1 MKMAAQLG
9 MLGLIA
15 TLAACGGGG
24 DEGASGAIP
33 PFWTHG
39 GVVVADFNADG
50 RMDVALATAYVDRAP
65 PHAGYAEVYLQTAA
79 GVFSAPARY
88 AIGPDPWGL
97 SAGDVDGDGRL
108 DLLIASPSTV
118 APQDG
123 VINNSGGVSVLRQD
137 PARPGQFLASQWIST
152 GGAATDVAPARLN
165 GDERADLVVADGVH
179 INSRALLLPQS
190 PTTPGAFGAP
200 LSLPTGSS
208 SGSQDLSTADLNGDG
223 LSDIVLAASSNIVV
237 LQQRAAGGFEPPVLL
252 AAGVNA
258 QGVEAADLDG
268 DGRLDLV
275 VANVGRSDAGAT
287 GSASLTI
294 LRQTNPGAFVSNSIT
309 VPDGARRVAV
319 GDLNADGLPDI
330 ALVSI
335 VYQALYTPSKVS
347 VLLQSASQRGQFG
360 APDIYTGS
368 ANASFIAIA
377 DLNGD
382 GRNDILLNDGPT
394 VLWQSSTT
402 AGRFDAVR
410 PLR

>member
-1 MKMAAQLG
+1 MKTATRLG
-9 MLGLIA
+9 MLGLLA
-15 TLAACGGGG
+15 MLAACGGGG
-24 DEGASGAIP
+24 GDSGGAIA
-33 PFWTHG
+33 PFWSQG

-50 RMDVALATAYVDRAP
+50 RTDVAVATSYIDRAP
-65 PHAGYAEVYLQTAA
+65 PHAGYVEVYLQTAA
-79 GVFSAPARY
+79 GVYSAPVRY
-88 AIGPDPWGL
+88 PVGPDPWGM

-108 DLLIASPSTV
+108 DLLVASPSTV

-123 VINNSGGVSVLRQD
+123 VINNSGGVSILRQD
-137 PARPGQFLASQWIST
+137 RVRPGQFLTSQWIST
-152 GGAATDVAPARLN
+152 GGAASDVSSARLN
-165 GDERADLVVADGVH
+165 NDERSDLAVADGVH
-179 INSRALLLPQS
+179 INSRALLLLQS
-190 PTTPGAFGAP
+190 PSAAGEFLAP
-200 LSLPTGSS
+200 QTLSTGSS

-223 LSDIVLAASSNIVV
+223 LSDIVLAASSNIIL
-237 LQQRAAGGFEPPVLL
+237 LQQRADGGFEPPVLL
-252 AAGVNA
+252 AAGLNA

-294 LRQTNPGAFVSNSIT
+294 LRQTSPGAFVSSSIT

-335 VYQALYTPSKVS
+335 VYQALYTPSKIS
-347 VLLQSASQRGQFG
+347 VLLQSASSRGQFS

-368 ANASFIAIA
+368 ANASFIAIG

-382 GRNDILLNDGPT
+382 GRKDILLNDGPAALMQNSVT
-394 VLWQSSTT
+394 P
-402 AGRFDAVR
+402 GHFEAVR
-410 PLR
+410 TLR